1 MVIFYQFSKLTSG
14 RSCYNVLAHE
24 ASCSI
29 ISFWKIKKFQSK
41 NTAQMRMIKAVP
53 ARRTCACVLAC

>member
-1 MVIFYQFSKLTSG
+1 MLNHF
-14 RSCYNVLAHE
+14 VLEDH
-24 ASCSI
+24 
-29 ISFWKIKKFQSK
+29 KKFQSK